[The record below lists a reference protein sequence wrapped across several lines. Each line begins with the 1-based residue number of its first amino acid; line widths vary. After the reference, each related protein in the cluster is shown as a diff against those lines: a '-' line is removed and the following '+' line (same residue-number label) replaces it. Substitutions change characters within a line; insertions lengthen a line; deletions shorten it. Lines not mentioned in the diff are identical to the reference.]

1 MVDGFVNAAV
11 FVVRI
16 ILEKLI
22 DICESKFIHE
32 GVQLSDFK
40 LIISVL
46 ENAEEF
52 ISKQM
57 FSFLHVEDRIS

>member
-1 MVDGFVNAAV
+1 MANGFVDVAV
-11 FVVRI
+11 FLVRI
-16 ILEKLI
+16 IFEKLI

-46 ENAEEF
+46 ENAE
-52 ISKQM
+52 
-57 FSFLHVEDRIS
+57 